1 MGLCV
6 SLQTSLNFHP
16 FYTCSFLLNVIFL
29 FQDHMPPRRV
39 LISGSV
45 LSLQDPC
52 VLYPCCQNCVSRLF
66 INKSGCICK
75 KCGFICGVDD
85 VKYRYRLSFGVARN
99 SDIFGVAVF
108 GSCLDPYFG
117 VSAGFLHRF
126 MEDLKKD
133 AGDMVHT
140 LLIQAVKD
148 CFVGRHF
155 IFGIKLSS
163 VQSRKH
169 SSFGEGLVQ
178 TSCSQYSAT
187 WGPYSCGARC
197 HCGVKQLGMFIGTQ
211 WAIMYTMEQWRKCH
225 RTLAAISWNNHFIR
239 RRTQPRLKRPFRM
252 GQEVSRIP
260 QIPVHFK
267 VFQWCIPSACV
278 FTLFYPIQR

>member
-1 MGLCV
+1 
-6 SLQTSLNFHP
+6 
-16 FYTCSFLLNVIFL
+16 
-29 FQDHMPPRRV
+29 MPPRRV

-66 INKSGCICK
+66 INKSGFHRCICK

-155 IFGIKLSS
+155 IFGIKVSDEHDLY
-163 VQSRKH
+163 
-169 SSFGEGLVQ
+169 FN
-178 TSCSQYSAT
+178 SCPVSNPENTPHLFVACQIAL
-187 WGPYSCGARC
+187 PN
-197 HCGVKQLGMFIGTQ
+197 
-211 WAIMYTMEQWRKCH
+211 
-225 RTLAAISWNNHFIR
+225 AAIVGCTVI
-239 RRTQPRLKRPFRM
+239 
-252 GQEVSRIP
+252 
-260 QIPVHFK
+260 
-267 VFQWCIPSACV
+267 
-278 FTLFYPIQR
+278 